1 MKGLLL
7 SALLLVSFSVFS
19 AGKGIDITV
28 NLSPAGSFQIE
39 TSKVK
44 GKVVKSGDSYSAKK
58 LYVKVKDL
66 KTGIDLRDEHMKKRL
81 GPKTHPKITVTSL
94 KAKGGKGKAVIEIK
108 GIKKPVSFTY
118 DVAGKIFNAE
128 FKVNLTQFKIKDLK
142 YMGVGAKKI
151 VTVKASIPLKSK

>member
-19 AGKGIDITV
+19 AGKGVDVTV
-28 NLSPAGSFQIE
+28 NLSPAGSFQVE
-39 TSKVK
+39 TKKVK
-44 GKVVKSGDSYSAKK
+44 GKITKSGDSFSAKK

-66 KTGIDLRDEHMKKRL
+66 KTGIDLRDKHMKKRL
-81 GPKTHPKITVTSL
+81 NPKKYPKILVTSL

-108 GIKKPVSFTY
+108 GIKKPIKFNYSL
-118 DVAGKIFNAE
+118 AGKIFQAE
-128 FKVNLTQFKIKDLK
+128 FKVNLESFKIKDLK

-151 VTVKASIPLKSK
+151 VSIKANIPVKTK